1 MAKKPIK
8 KKFFNV
14 EIPLIDTEYEV
25 YAYTID
31 EINKRSIKIDMTRRL
46 KGKALD
52 LVFEINVDENKAI
65 ANPKRLRLMPFF
77 IRHMLRKKISYVE
90 DSINSETKESRI
102 IIKPFLITRKP
113 VSRAVRNTLRNSAR
127 NWIEDYTKTKTD
139 LELFEETLSGK
150 LQKTLSIKLKK
161 IYPLSL
167 CEVRTIDVKKSLKKE
182 EEEKEKETAKKTAKK
197 QEAVKIKEIE
207 ANKKEAKIKEDKEEA
222 AKKTK
227 TTSTKEE

>member
-14 EIPLIDTEYEV
+14 EIPLIETEYEV

-31 EINKRSIKIDMTRRL
+31 ELDKRSIKIDMTRML

-52 LVFEINVDENKAI
+52 LVFEINVKDSKAI

-77 IRHMLRKKISYVE
+77 IRHMLRKRISYVE
-90 DSINSETKESRI
+90 DSIKTETKQSKI

-113 VSRAVRNTLRNSAR
+113 VSRAVRNTLRNSTR
-127 NWIEDYTKTKTD
+127 NWIEDYTKTKTNN
-139 LELFEETLSGK
+139 ELFEDILSGK

-167 CEVRTIDVKKSLKKE
+167 CEIRVLEIKNQLEKVTKKVETKTKEIKEKKVNEELKV
-182 EEEKEKETAKKTAKK
+182 EEKPKTAKTIS
-197 QEAVKIKEIE
+197 A
-207 ANKKEAKIKEDKEEA
+207 KEE
-222 AKKTK
+222 
-227 TTSTKEE
+227 